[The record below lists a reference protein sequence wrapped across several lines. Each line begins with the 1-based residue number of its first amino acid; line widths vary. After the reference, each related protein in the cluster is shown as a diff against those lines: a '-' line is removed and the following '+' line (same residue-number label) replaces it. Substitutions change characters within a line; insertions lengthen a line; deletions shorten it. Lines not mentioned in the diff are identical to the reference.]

1 MPSPLSRR
9 QLIAHAWRAGVGIG
23 ALALAGCSPP
33 ETYNSR
39 REAPAPNPQDRPLPP
54 PQPQPAPA
62 AQQEE
67 AAAPPSAGAAA
78 DPARTTQS
86 QSQETAQPLPIAAP
100 PVPADAV
107 DPLLWRE
114 RYHWREL
121 AKLPGQDAGPAETAS
136 LHIHALHQRS
146 WTPFDP
152 QMRGPNPGTYL
163 PLIYSQLLVM
173 AAGDFQDAH
182 RGEIEG
188 DLAAGWEIP
197 EPAKLVFQIRRDVQ
211 WPDQEPLD
219 GRPLTASDV
228 RISHDAFLF
237 PALPQRSAYEA
248 VERIEAD
255 DDEMTITFH
264 LREPASYLPAKM
276 TDPLHVIGP
285 PHQLDD
291 PSPAVIPMTGA
302 GFMRPEAFG
311 TGPFRLEYAGAFS
324 WGTVRNPRYF
334 KRDPGSGRRLP
345 HLHRLRGGVLMS
357 KSTQFPSFPP
367 RREVWSDWADSRFH
381 ALELLDPSEL
391 DQSRA
396 LFPDLVAQV
405 VAPAP
410 GRGSFLTFR
419 AIRGGPFADIRVR
432 QALSSAI
439 DRIEIGKRTQRG
451 LAAPDCGHDW
461 THVVDDASPSGF
473 REWPW
478 TPEELGPPYAF
489 DPAHARSLLSA
500 AGFNEHSPL
509 EIALDAGGGSAFSIG
524 VNPAEVATVAHQW
537 QTHLGPA
544 VQVRLLPRS
553 TRSLSQ
559 GNDELRLV
567 EAHQD
572 ARIMAS
578 GWPPEYMPDP
588 DHLTYGRLHS
598 SVNPLAQDP
607 ALDELCERQRRDLD
621 PARRSE
627 TLEQI
632 RRRDLEL
639 SWRLPLVNP
648 YGLVARHSD
657 VFNIRGAH
665 IAHGFDLN
673 PKQFERAWRLPRW

>member
-1 MPSPLSRR
+1 M
-9 QLIAHAWRAGVGIG
+9 
-23 ALALAGCSPP
+23 AGCSAP

-39 REAPAPNPQDRPLPP
+39 REGVAPDRQGQTGPAASSQAASSAEQNEAAGGSGSGAAPNQN
-54 PQPQPAPA
+54 
-62 AQQEE
+62 
-67 AAAPPSAGAAA
+67 
-78 DPARTTQS
+78 
-86 QSQETAQPLPIAAP
+86 QETAQSLPIAAP

-107 DPLLWRE
+107 DPLVWRE

-136 LHIHALHQRS
+136 LHIHALHQSS

-152 QMRGPNPGTYL
+152 QMRGSSPGTYL

-173 AAGDFQDAH
+173 ATGDFQDAH

-188 DLAAGWEIP
+188 DLATGWEIP

-219 GRPLTASDV
+219 GRLLTASDV
-228 RISHDAFLF
+228 RISHDAFLS

-248 VERIEAD
+248 VERIDAD
-255 DDEMTITFH
+255 DDEMTISFH

-291 PSPAVIPMTGA
+291 PSAAVIPMTGA
-302 GFMRPEAFG
+302 GFMRPEALG

-324 WGTVRNPRYF
+324 WGMVRNPRYF
-334 KRDPGSGRRLP
+334 KGDPGSGRRLP

-357 KSTQFPSFPP
+357 KSTRFPSFPP

-410 GRGSFLTFR
+410 GRGSVLTFR
-419 AIRGGPFADIRVR
+419 AIRGGSFADVRVR

-439 DRIEIGKRTQRG
+439 DRIEIGKRTLRG

-461 THVVDDASPSGF
+461 THVVDDASPTGF

-500 AGFNEHSPL
+500 AGFNEQSPL
-509 EIALDAGGGSAFSIG
+509 EIALDAGGGSVFSIG

-544 VQVRLLPRS
+544 VQIRLLPRS

-578 GWPPEYMPDP
+578 GWLPEYMPDP
-588 DHLTYGRLHS
+588 DRLTYGRLHS

-621 PARRSE
+621 PVRRSE

-632 RRRDLEL
+632 RQRDLEL

-648 YGLVARHSD
+648 YGLMARRSD
-657 VFNIRGAH
+657 VFNVGAAH